1 MIWAHYWSFNLGR
14 WAYSE
19 MVSQGTFNPLIPSSS
34 LGKPTMS
41 KNSFVKARNDIL
53 EHLSNNNWMIGAENK
68 IAFASKD
75 NTKIW
80 FHPNGI
86 RIGKNFNEA
95 KLVQADIRM
104 YNPEMFLLLISKM
117 Y

>member
-1 MIWAHYWSFNLGR
+1 MA
-14 WAYSE
+14 
-19 MVSQGTFNPLIPSSS
+19 
-34 LGKPTMS
+34 

-53 EHLSNNNWMIGAENK
+53 EHLSNNNWLIGAENK

-80 FHPNGI
+80 FLHNGI
-86 RIGKNFNEA
+86 KIGKNLNDA
-95 KLVQADIRM
+95 RVIQADIRM

-117 Y
+117 C